1 MNASE
6 TTDTP
11 ATEDEIAALGRE
23 AATLYKAARAR
34 EGAPWELLDRRAAAC
49 ATRQGACQRAGDL
62 AGMRAELLDAIEVFG
77 KWVTMPAAGMSGA
90 AFQAHAV
97 SAAAAEPVELQAKNL
112 VEALRSAGVA
122 VRLTDDGKAVRID
135 GADRLTAG
143 DRERLET
150 LSRAVV
156 AHLSDRGETLVVRVK
171 A

>member
-1 MNASE
+1 
-6 TTDTP
+6 
-11 ATEDEIAALGRE
+11 
-23 AATLYKAARAR
+23 
-34 EGAPWELLDRRAAAC
+34 
-49 ATRQGACQRAGDL
+49 
-62 AGMRAELLDAIEVFG
+62 
-77 KWVTMPAAGMSGA
+77 MSGA

-156 AHLSDRGETLVVRVK
+156 AHLSDRGETLIVGVRR
-171 A
+171 